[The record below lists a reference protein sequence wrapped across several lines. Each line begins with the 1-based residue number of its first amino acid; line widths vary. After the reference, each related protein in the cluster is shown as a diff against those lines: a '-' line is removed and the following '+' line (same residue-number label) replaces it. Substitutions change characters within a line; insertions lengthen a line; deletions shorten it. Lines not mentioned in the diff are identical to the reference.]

1 MNSVATGSKAAHWP
15 ALEPIGEGE
24 TYCLARLR
32 FLVHTAYAAGMV
44 ALQICCA
51 PPRVFLRYSRNQKTR
66 GCSETRK
73 NSPYVIIQRASAFAV
88 ESESLPSAGAPCFL
102 TVRYGFAWV
111 TCVPLDNVID
121 SGHTIET
128 IAAYVDTKT
137 RTFFNKLPSFGLC
150 AGSSIFLPLGY
161 IPLIVGIGASSSDDE
176 ENTSKYEYVSVVV
189 QPVLC
194 EKNLPNISPAILSE
208 IKGWFNKALSR
219 ATRIFNANE
228 MLNKKAM
235 EAWMA
240 DWPTKDNLA
249 ISPDHTKGRRRL
261 TDIQIEDCGDVN

>member
-1 MNSVATGSKAAHWP
+1 MFEKGSTVWHESLATTLTPIGDQIDSTIEKAKIMMAQTDNMMVLASPLGDADYVFQTPEATGMFRDTKK
-15 ALEPIGEGE
+15 
-24 TYCLARLR
+24 
-32 FLVHTAYAAGMV
+32 M
-44 ALQICCA
+44 
-51 PPRVFLRYSRNQKTR
+51 
-66 GCSETRK
+66 
-73 NSPYVIIQRASAFAV
+73 SPYVITQRASAFAV
-88 ESESLPSAGAPCFL
+88 KFESLPSAGAPCFL

-161 IPLIVGIGASSSDDE
+161 IPLIIGIGASSDDK

-194 EKNLPNISPAILSE
+194 EKSLPNISPAILSE
-208 IKGWFNKALSR
+208 LKGWFDKAISR
-219 ATRIFNANE
+219 ATRIFSANE
-228 MLNKKAM
+228 KLNKKTM

-240 DWPTKDNLA
+240 DWPTYLPKDF
-249 ISPDHTKGRRRL
+249 DMT
-261 TDIQIEDCGDVN
+261 QIENFGDVD

>member
-1 MNSVATGSKAAHWP
+1 MFEKGSTVWHESLATTLTPIGDKIDSTIEKAKKNMARTENMMVLASPLGDADYVFQKPEATGLFRDTNK
-15 ALEPIGEGE
+15 I
-24 TYCLARLR
+24 
-32 FLVHTAYAAGMV
+32 
-44 ALQICCA
+44 
-51 PPRVFLRYSRNQKTR
+51 
-66 GCSETRK
+66 
-73 NSPYVIIQRASAFAV
+73 SPYVITQRASAFAV

-137 RTFFNKLPSFGLC
+137 RTFFNKLPSFGLS

-208 IKGWFNKALSR
+208 LKGWFNKAISR
-219 ATRIFNANE
+219 ATRIFSANE
-228 MLNKKAM
+228 KLNKKAM

-240 DWPTKDNLA
+240 DWPTKDNRA
-249 ISPDHTKGRRRL
+249 ISPDHTKDFDM
-261 TDIQIEDCGDVN
+261 TQIEDLGDVD